1 MFEIKTKPTQISNF
15 PGANLSGNLAAY
27 KNPPM
32 PVAKAPVK
40 IHAIP
45 MSKISF
51 GPAMIKR

>member
-32 PVAKAPVK
+32 PIAKAPVK
-40 IHAIP
+40 IHTIP
-45 MSKISF
+45 ISKISF
-51 GPAMIKR
+51 DPALSKR